1 MLLAQE
7 QLGQYPRQAP
17 QYRSS
22 CGRSL
27 GIPMGRGGSGIHC
40 ARAVRLG
47 CFACPARSVRCDRLV
62 GRYRARYSWVR
73 VLPIPCTEAI
83 NEACLPQRLHSGHQR
98 HWKRYGP
105 KKDRLSYLGSGFVAL
120 QPRHLSGIHTLQR
133 ICHSICGLPRVAHVC
148 RPLLTFAR

>member
-73 VLPIPCTEAI
+73 VLPIACTPAV
-83 NEACLPQRLHSGHQR
+83 NKK
-98 HWKRYGP
+98 KR
-105 KKDRLSYLGSGFVAL
+105 
-120 QPRHLSGIHTLQR
+120 
-133 ICHSICGLPRVAHVC
+133 GLPA
-148 RPLLTFAR
+148 PW